1 MPIHPVQRFYRYQ
14 AGVYDLTRWAFLY
27 GRRRAIDLL
36 EIRPDSSVLEI
47 GCGTG
52 LNFRHI
58 VNRLD
63 PAQGRVVGVD
73 FSEHML
79 GRAAGRVA
87 SCGYANLTLFRA
99 DAERLALDEQ
109 FDAVLFAYSL
119 SMIPNWQPALERAC
133 EHLGPGGRMAVLDFG
148 RFDRWGP
155 LKKLARGWL
164 RLNHVETGRP
174 FETKLAELLTNL
186 RVESHFG
193 DYYFIAVGQ
202 K

>member
-1 MPIHPVQRFYRYQ
+1 MPTHPVQRFYRYQ

-27 GRRRAIDLL
+27 GRQRAVDLL
-36 EIRPDSSVLEI
+36 DLRPDSRVLEI

-58 VNRLD
+58 VSRLD
-63 PAQGRVVGVD
+63 SAQGRVVGVD

-87 SCGYANLTLFRA
+87 SCGYANLTLVQA
-99 DAERLALDEQ
+99 DAERLALDER

-119 SMIPNWQPALERAC
+119 SMIPNWASALERAC
-133 EHLGPGGRMAVLDFG
+133 EHLKPGGRLVVLDFG
-148 RFDRWGP
+148 GFDRWGP
-155 LKKLARGWL
+155 LRRLARGWL

-174 FETKLAELLTNL
+174 YETKLAELLANL

-193 DYYFIAVGQ
+193 GYYFIAVGQ

>member
-1 MPIHPVQRFYRYQ
+1 MHPVQRFYRYQ
-14 AGVYDLTRWAFLY
+14 AGFYDLTRWSFLY
-27 GRRRAIDLL
+27 GRRRAVDLL

-58 VNRLD
+58 ISRLD
-63 PAQGRVVGVD
+63 PVQGRVVGVD

-79 GRAAGRVA
+79 GRAAARVA
-87 SCGYANLTLFRA
+87 SCGYANLTLVQA
-99 DAERLALDEQ
+99 DAERLALHER

-155 LKKLARGWL
+155 LRRLARGWL

-174 FETKLAELLTNL
+174 CRARLAELLTNVS
-186 RVESHFG
+186 VESHLG
-193 DYYFIAVGQ
+193 DYYFIAVGR